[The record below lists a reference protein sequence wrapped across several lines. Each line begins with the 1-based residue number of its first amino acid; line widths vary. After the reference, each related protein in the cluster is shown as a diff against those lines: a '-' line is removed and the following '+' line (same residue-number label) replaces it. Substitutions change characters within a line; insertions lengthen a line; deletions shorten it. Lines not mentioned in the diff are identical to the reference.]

1 MFITEFAYNN
11 KIHLNTQTLPFKANY
26 RQDPRIGF
34 KGKKKGKYQGAEK
47 FIKKI
52 REIQEKAKVV
62 LGKMQE
68 EIKKYVNRK
77 RKEVDNY
84 KVGDL
89 VRLSTKDLKYQI
101 VGRRTEKLTERFVG
115 PYRIKKI
122 ILSNTVE
129 LELPNIVKIHLVVN
143 VSRIHRYVEQVEGQK
158 KEQPAPVIIERE
170 EKWEVER
177 ILNKQQVRGKD
188 KYLVCWKGFMAESD
202 TWKGREN
209 LKNTKEAIKE
219 FEKEYQ

>member
-1 MFITEFAYNN
+1 M
-11 KIHLNTQTLPFKANY
+11 
-26 RQDPRIGF
+26 
-34 KGKKKGKYQGAEK
+34 
-47 FIKKI
+47 
-52 REIQEKAKVV
+52 
-62 LGKMQE
+62 
-68 EIKKYVNRK
+68 
-77 RKEVDNY
+77 
-84 KVGDL
+84 
-89 VRLSTKDLKYQI
+89 
-101 VGRRTEKLTERFVG
+101 
-115 PYRIKKI
+115 
-122 ILSNTVE
+122 E